1 MMAITPNSLKS
12 NPRASHAS
20 LVKWYISECT
30 DQAQSHK
37 YKQASLLAG
46 ELDELYHT
54 SEATCGFEYHHYKP
68 DSHPDYLV
76 YCNAKQFANIEGR
89 KLVPEWW
96 PNVQRDCIEECDLS
110 SAERGLYLPCENWI
124 EFDQGRD
131 GLMMAGIWQMVRSNG
146 EDQTGDWESIISTLE
161 SWQSSTGTITC
172 SKTVRHFHQLLG
184 HADQIGI
191 MCGRGSYLKLMK
203 QHLYAAQT
211 NAHIQ
216 YLSSITNGSWDHDLE
231 LYSIY
236 LKEHGSYLRPATSVD
251 IDLGSD
257 LLLPQIGIEFH
268 PQGLLGR
275 ALPDLVLSLLNDV
288 FKIDSDQIES
298 VGNLLNYL
306 PKGTETR
313 GFLDGS
319 EKMRRKKR
327 VAKLNHIKVIFS
339 PDSHAKLKSY
349 VRLVEQHS

>member
-1 MMAITPNSLKS
+1 MAITPYSLKS
-12 NPRASHAS
+12 NPKASHAS
-20 LVKWYISECT
+20 LVEWYISECS
-30 DQAQSHK
+30 DQEQSHI

-46 ELDELYHT
+46 ELDQLYET
-54 SEATCGFEYHHYKP
+54 SEATCGFEYHHYNP

-96 PNVQRDCIEECDLS
+96 PNVQRDCIEECELS
-110 SAERGLYLPCENWI
+110 SAARGLYLPCENWI

-131 GLMMAGIWQMVRSNG
+131 GLTMAGIWQMVRSHR
-146 EDQTGDWESIISTLE
+146 EHQPGDWERIISTIE
-161 SWQSSTGTITC
+161 SWQSREGTITW

-203 QHLYAAQT
+203 QHLYGAQID
-211 NAHIQ
+211 AHIQ
-216 YLSSITNGSWDHDLE
+216 YLSKITTGSWNHNLE
-231 LYSIY
+231 LYSTY

-251 IDLGSD
+251 IDLSGD
-257 LLLPQIGIEFH
+257 FLLPQIGIEFH

-275 ALPDLVLSLLNDV
+275 ELPDLLLSLLTDV

-298 VGNLLNYL
+298 IGNLLNYL
-306 PKGTETR
+306 PKGIEIR
-313 GFLDGS
+313 GFLGGTG
-319 EKMRRKKR
+319 RLVRKKR

-339 PDSHAKLKSY
+339 PNLTAKLKSY